1 MTEQV
6 HNMLAMWAPG
16 PFELI
21 VILIIAVLIFGRR
34 LPEIARGV
42 GKSLTEFKKGARE
55 AQNEVNREIDRAADA
70 EETLRAGSKTETK
83 SETPAEPAPEP
94 EDEML

>member
-55 AQNEVNREIDRAADA
+55 AQNEVNREVDRAI
-70 EETLRAGSKTETK
+70 ETEQAAKQASAVETK